1 VIQAFLIAAALVGAP
16 APAPRTV
23 HAGIEAWQRADYAA
37 AVAIWRPLAERG
49 NVEAAFNLG
58 QAYRLGRGVPIN
70 IAAAVTWYQRAAL
83 KGHPDAQATL
93 GLLLFDNGDQA
104 RGLRWLKAA
113 AEQGEARSLLVYGTA
128 LVNGDGLKRD
138 PVLGYA
144 YVSRAAA
151 QGLPAAKETLAELD
165 QLLPLEAR
173 RKGVA
178 IAAARAKTSSPAKAG
193 AQPETKNGATAPPG
207 PRPSGSPQSTTLRG
221 APAPGSGQTAPAT
234 GAWRIQLGAFSQRAS
249 AEALY
254 RKLSGSLAGHQA
266 FYVPVGNITRLQ
278 AGPYPTRAAA
288 QAACGALK
296 GQACFAVPGK

>member
-1 VIQAFLIAAALVGAP
+1 
-16 APAPRTV
+16 
-23 HAGIEAWQRADYAA
+23 
-37 AVAIWRPLAERG
+37 
-49 NVEAAFNLG
+49 
-58 QAYRLGRGVPIN
+58 
-70 IAAAVTWYQRAAL
+70 
-83 KGHPDAQATL
+83 
-93 GLLLFDNGDQA
+93 LFDNGDQA

-138 PVLGYA
+138 AVLGYA

-193 AQPETKNGATAPPG
+193 AQPETKNGAAAPPG
-207 PRPSGSPQSTTLRG
+207 PRP
-221 APAPGSGQTAPAT
+221 APGNGQTAPAT

-296 GQACFAVPGK
+296 GQACFAVPAK